1 MASPVSKFDAV
12 TIGEAARRVGL
23 TARAIRY
30 YERVGLID
38 ASPRSKRN
46 YRLYNNEAL
55 HDLRSIARS
64 RAIGMSV
71 ADIRAVRYEARLQTR
86 EDGRTGLLRKQLKLT
101 EARIRELLSVRR
113 ELRRQLGEK
122 SFDPKPAR
130 AVRSS
135 VGARNLPARR

>member
-38 ASPRSKRN
+38 ASPRSKHN

-55 HDLRSIARS
+55 QDLRYIARL

-71 ADIRAVRYEARLQTR
+71 ADIRAVRYGAHLLTR
-86 EDGRTGLLRKQLKLT
+86 EDGRTDLLRKQLKLT

-113 ELRRQLGEK
+113 ELRLQLGP
-122 SFDPKPAR
+122 SRAAPNPAT
-130 AVRSS
+130 ALHGP
-135 VGARNLPARR
+135 VGAKRFIARH